1 MPTIHLRNNTI
12 VLYKR
17 PESPKWQAELRYPE
31 EGTVRKISTRI
42 EDEHEAAIFAFQLY
56 EEQRASARLPKPKIP
71 FGEFCK
77 KYRCDVLTKPI
88 QKPIYATYLRHLE
101 NYVEPFFGSME
112 TITQEQVDEFYN
124 WYAAKIAEKTGDLP
138 SKSTINSMNVVLRS
152 VFRIARAKDF
162 VNELPTFSVRDRGRE
177 GDVREAFSL
186 EDYRTLYKASR
197 AWKKEKTHRKISAYK
212 RQILHEM
219 ILIIAN
225 TGIRPGTETRNLEW
239 RNVIYTPEYVKV
251 RIYKGK
257 KKKPRTAI
265 ARASA
270 RVYFDRLKELTG
282 HQELCFCMPDGSPFR
297 WEHHMF
303 DDLLEFAKLPKHYT
317 LYGLRHMYATQRLI
331 RQRVPYAILAKQ
343 MGTSPKMLAEHYD
356 QSVVE
361 AFSDYFVE

>member
-1 MPTIHLRNNTI
+1 M
-12 VLYKR
+12 
-17 PESPKWQAELRYPE
+17 
-31 EGTVRKISTRI
+31 
-42 EDEHEAAIFAFQLY
+42 
-56 EEQRASARLPKPKIP
+56 
-71 FGEFCK
+71 EFI
-77 KYRCDVLTKPI
+77 D
-88 QKPIYATYLRHLE
+88 
-101 NYVEPFFGSME
+101 
-112 TITQEQVDEFYN
+112 QEQVEGFYE
-124 WYAAKIAEKTGDLP
+124 WHAGKIAEKTGDIP
-138 SKSTINSMNVVLRS
+138 TKSTINSVNVVLRS
-152 VFRIARAKDF
+152 VFRMARLQDF
-162 VNELPTFSVRDRGRE
+162 IMEMPRFSVRDRGRE
-177 GDVREAFSL
+177 GDVREAFSI
-186 EDYRTLYKASR
+186 EDYRTLYRASR
-197 AWKKEKTHRKISAYK
+197 KWKKEKTHRKISTYK

-219 ILIIAN
+219 ILILAN

-282 HQELCFCMPDGSPFR
+282 RHKLCFCMPDGSPFR

-303 DDLLEFAKLPKHYT
+303 DDLLEFAKLPRHYA
-317 LYGLRHMYATQRLI
+317 LYSLRHFYATQRLI